1 MSAISPR
8 DLLAQ
13 ARDLATRDPLKPKQ
27 ASLRRAVSTAYYALF
42 HLLVTAA
49 SQSLGRGSAPLSR
62 LLARAFDHSEM
73 EKACGTFAAGG
84 AMPQAVTGAYG
95 PIVVPPELRRVAQAF
110 RDLQEARHDADYGTL
125 RHALACT
132 MLRRGASLIEI
143 GQILR
148 HRNPDTTALY
158 AKVDIAALR
167 ALAPAWP
174 RPAGDA

>member
-1 MSAISPR
+1 VSAISPR

-110 RDLQEARHDADYGTL
+110 RDLQEARHDADYGTDRVWTKTEAITEVERAEQAFQDWSAIHRRAAAAPVVRL
-125 RHALACT
+125 FLAW
-132 MLRRGASLIEI
+132 LGFQKKLQAR
-143 GQILR
+143 
-148 HRNPDTTALY
+148 
-158 AKVDIAALR
+158 
-167 ALAPAWP
+167 
-174 RPAGDA
+174 